1 MADSQTIIDSL
12 LRGIAI
18 AATNRAVFERKPVF
32 SMGTVNS
39 GLRLG
44 GASLAY
50 DLAVRPAVK
59 QVLPQVGNFL
69 PNGGK

>member
-1 MADSQTIIDSL
+1 MDSQTIIDSL

-18 AATNRAVFERKPVF
+18 AAVNRAIFERKPVF
-32 SMGTVNS
+32 SMGSVNQ
-39 GLRLG
+39 GLKLG

-69 PNGGK
+69 PNGK